1 MAGSAQVFL
10 AETPKTDGHAGT
22 IKVGTNSVESQE
34 SHSVQAS
41 CRSGNLL
48 QEVLQAPLWPRVSRI
63 VLGRETRKDRIG

>member
-22 IKVGTNSVESQE
+22 IKVGTNSVELQE

-41 CRSGNLL
+41 FSFRKFCKPRFGHACLVL
-48 QEVLQAPLWPRVSRI
+48 FWEERQEKT
-63 VLGRETRKDRIG
+63 G